1 MELLLILT
9 YAAICVAIFKRQ
21 PLPISVAEVENR
33 RGTYLAAQGAMQ
45 SRSGSSGALHALLAP
60 LRYYQN
66 APSQMVSGQSIG
78 GVDVVLTVS
87 LPEAPLGCEIYSPYP
102 SLSVRVD
109 TQRLLQR
116 LAISALR
123 LDRYAS
129 QLQAT
134 VCKTLTS

>member
-9 YAAICVAIFKRQ
+9 YAAICVAIF
-21 PLPISVAEVENR
+21 NR
-33 RGTYLAAQGAMQ
+33 WSAV
-45 SRSGSSGALHALLAP
+45 SRSAVWMSCL
-60 LRYYQN
+60 
-66 APSQMVSGQSIG
+66 QSAC
-78 GVDVVLTVS
+78 
-87 LPEAPLGCEIYSPYP
+87 PKPRLGCEIYSPYP